1 MANPNNIEQNRGFA
15 FVELETNKEA
25 KIAFNKLQKKDVFG
39 KHMNVKVAWAQP
51 LVEPNEEEMLKVSLE
66 TLGINILILINLF
79 T

>member
-66 TLGINILILINLF
+66 TFGINILMLINLF

>member
-39 KHMNVKVAWAQP
+39 KNMNVKVAWAQP